1 VEVFLPSGDIS
12 ICQISMVDF
21 HHNIALVEVTSNFK
35 LQEAVILKYIIDKGD
50 VLALGRSYEG
60 GLLMCSRGE
69 ISNRA
74 SIFECS
80 ELLVS
85 SCEITMVNNI

>member
-1 VEVFLPSGDIS
+1 
-12 ICQISMVDF
+12 MVDF

-50 VLALGRSYEG
+50 VALGRSYEG